1 MRADA
6 VEPGNLKWRLV
17 AAAPRFLDTRQQR
30 GPSGRVGQV
39 VSSHV
44 ATEIDPLPRRR
55 GSYPLVNVLL
65 VPIVSDVHSLQRP
78 PRRGLRLGEILE
90 SLLESPSWALSFL
103 DQGEAL
109 GERVEAAGDV
119 VEDRDL
125 DRTRR
130 RL

>member
-1 MRADA
+1 MLADA
-6 VEPGNLKWRLV
+6 IEPGNLKRRLV
-17 AAAPRFLDTRQQR
+17 AAAPRLLDTCQQR
-30 GPSGRVGQV
+30 GPSSRVGQV

-44 ATEIDPLPRRR
+44 ATKIDPLPRRR
-55 GSYPLVNVLL
+55 GSYPLVNLLL

-78 PRRGLRLGEILE
+78 PCCGLRLGEILK
-90 SLLESPSWALSFL
+90 SWLENLPSALGFL

-125 DRTRR
+125 GRIRR

>member
-1 MRADA
+1 MMADA
-6 VEPGNLKWRLV
+6 IEPGNLKWCLA
-17 AAAPRFLDTRQQR
+17 AAAPRLLDARQQR

-44 ATEIDPLPRRR
+44 TIEIDPLPRRR

-78 PRRGLRLGEILE
+78 PCCGLRLGEISK
-90 SLLESPSWALSFL
+90 SLLENLPSALGFL

-109 GERVEAAGDV
+109 GDGVETAGDV

-125 DRTRR
+125 GRIRR

>member
-1 MRADA
+1 MMADA
-6 VEPGNLKWRLV
+6 LEPGNLEWRL
-17 AAAPRFLDTRQQR
+17 AAAGPRLLDARQQR

-44 ATEIDPLPRRR
+44 TTEIDPLPRRR

-65 VPIVSDVHSLQRP
+65 VPIVGDVHSLQRP
-78 PRRGLRLGEILE
+78 PCRGLRLGEILE
-90 SLLESPSWALSFL
+90 SLLESLSSALSFL
-103 DQGEAL
+103 GQGEAL

-125 DRTRR
+125 DRIRR